1 MVCCGVVCCAVLCC
15 VVERLRVY
23 LSPSLFLLLLLL
35 FSFLQIGAKDRADE
49 VERRRLLAVKANE
62 LLTGRPDMLRG
73 RRKVED
79 MKHLEVPLSSEL
91 SGNLR
96 GTKAVGSVIKD
107 RFNSM
112 LQRNMFEQGKAGADK
127 KAKTKT
133 IPMHK
138 NRLK

>member
-1 MVCCGVVCCAVLCC
+1 MNDS
-15 VVERLRVY
+15 VY
-23 LSPSLFLLLLLL
+23 TYHLPFFSSFSSF

>member
-1 MVCCGVVCCAVLCC
+1 MWCGVVWC